1 MPLSTLKA
9 RTALEGNPKLVKAE
23 QNLNSLLAAIGQKS
37 ISPEVEKKINEI
49 IEEGNNNFG
58 TDDKERIKRLK
69 TAQTAILKILEKDH
83 QIVPKNHYQL
93 QWTAIGMAAIGL
105 PLGMAF
111 GMSLGNLGLMGLG
124 LPIGLGVGVAIG
136 TAKDKQTA
144 QEGRQLDWS
153 AK

>member
-1 MPLSTLKA
+1 MPFSTLKA
-9 RTALEGNPKLVKAE
+9 RPAFESNPKLAKAE

-37 ISPEVEKKINEI
+37 ISPDVEKKINEI
-49 IEEGNNNFG
+49 IEENNNLG
-58 TDDKERIKRLK
+58 TDDKEMIKRLK

-83 QIVPKNHYQL
+83 QIVSKNHYQL
-93 QWTAIGMAAIGL
+93 QWMALGMAAIGL

-111 GMSLGNLGLMGLG
+111 GMSLGNLGFMGLG

-144 QEGRQLDWS
+144 QEGRQLDWA